1 MSNFR
6 FSPNDKQ
13 NGKVVYNAGIV
24 NGIVALAVEEV
35 EGTTLV
41 SGKKRG
47 ISLFLEKDGIYADVS
62 VIVKYGYNVPELA
75 YRIQQSVK
83 QNVETMT
90 RYRVAKV
97 DVHIQDVVF
106 PAPEPASAEG
116 TEEENEAD
124 DSDSGEALREKSL
137 PFRRGFSAFTEKK
150 YK

>member
-6 FSPNDKQ
+6 FNPNDKQ

-41 SGKKRG
+41 SGKRRG
-47 ISLFLEKDGIYADVS
+47 ISLFLEKDCIYADVS
-62 VIVKYGYNVPELA
+62 VIVRYGYNVPELA

-106 PAPEPASAEG
+106 PAAPLPSPEPEDEESDSAE
-116 TEEENEAD
+116 A
-124 DSDSGEALREKSL
+124 
-137 PFRRGFSAFTEKK
+137 
-150 YK
+150 